1 VFGYLWCQNSILLF
15 EVFDL
20 LDHLFSMMQSHIFSN
35 KEKIGY
41 QDDEEEVSTVVG
53 KETSEIKGNNSL
65 EYEEIST

>member
-1 VFGYLWCQNSILLF
+1 
-15 EVFDL
+15 
-20 LDHLFSMMQSHIFSN
+20 MMQSHIFSN